1 MLKEGDKAPGI
12 DLPAHGGGRFA
23 LCDHLGYAVVVYFYP
38 KDDTS
43 GCTLQAVD
51 FSARL
56 GEFEEV
62 DTRVVGISPDSPDS
76 HDKFRAKHGLA
87 LTLASDVEKDV
98 VSRYGV
104 WGEKSMYGRKY
115 QVYGRGA
122 FDVPDRPQGSDRQDL
137 AEREGPGPCR
147 RGARH
152 GASDRLDDRLRV
164 PRGRPPRDCNNPL
177 TVIGHSRE
185 SLT

>member
-115 QVYGRGA
+115 MGVERSTFLIDRKGVIAKIWRNVK
-122 FDVPDRPQGSDRQDL
+122 VPGHVDEVLDT
-137 AEREGPGPCR
+137 
-147 RGARH
+147 ARLI
-152 GASDRLDDRLRV
+152 ASTT
-164 PRGRPPRDCNNPL
+164 G
-177 TVIGHSRE
+177 
-185 SLT
+185 